1 MTCELG
7 FEGWVEF
14 HRAVK
19 GGAVAQEEGATCKK
33 TPGGGCFRL
42 GLLRSSECKV
52 EGFYIEV
59 TLKGKIVNVG

>member
-1 MTCELG
+1 MSWALRDGLNFSGQLKAGQWPRKWEQLG
-7 FEGWVEF
+7 
-14 HRAVK
+14 
-19 GGAVAQEEGATCKK
+19 KK

-52 EGFYIEV
+52 EGFYLEV